1 LGGEMPA
8 RKVSARTRILDLL
21 KRKGGL
27 SAQEIAGELGITAVA
42 TRKHLAVL
50 QEDGLVILG
59 SRAGSRGRPATI
71 YALSA
76 TGEATFPRAYHQLV
90 VDLLQD
96 LTRLEGETHLN
107 ELFDLRNERLA
118 KTYQIRLA
126 GKPFSEAV
134 RELARARDDDGY
146 MASLEP
152 TPEGGFVLSDHN
164 CPIIDVAQR
173 FPQACTCEHQLF
185 ERVLGA
191 AVKRVSTRAE
201 GAESCRYHI
210 ETKGS

>member
-1 LGGEMPA
+1 MPT

-21 KRKGGL
+21 KRQGGL
-27 SAQEIAGELGITAVA
+27 TAQEIARALGISAVA

-50 QEDGLVILG
+50 QEDGLVALG
-59 SRAGSRGRPATI
+59 TRGGARGRPATI
-71 YALSA
+71 YALSGA
-76 TGEATFPRAYHQLV
+76 GEETFPRAYHELL

-96 LTRLEGETHLN
+96 LTHLEGETQL
-107 ELFDLRNERLA
+107 EQLFNLRNERLA
-118 KTYQIRLA
+118 HTYLIRLA

-152 TPEGGFVLSDHN
+152 AAEGGFVLSEHN

-191 AVKRVSTRAE
+191 PVKRVATRAE
-201 GAESCRYHI
+201 GAAACRYHI
-210 ETKGS
+210 ETNET

>member
-1 LGGEMPA
+1 MPA

-21 KRKGGL
+21 KRRGGL
-27 SAQEIAGELGITAVA
+27 SAQEVAAELGITAVA

-50 QEDGLVILG
+50 QEDGLVRLG
-59 SRAGSRGRPATI
+59 TRNGPRGRPATV
-71 YALSA
+71 YSLSA
-76 TGEATFPRAYHQLV
+76 NGEATFPRAYHQLL

-96 LTRLEGETHLN
+96 LSQLEGDTHLN

-146 MASLEP
+146 MASLEASD
-152 TPEGGFVLSDHN
+152 EGGFVLSEHN

-191 AVKRVSTRAE
+191 PVKRVSTQAE
-201 GAESCRYHI
+201 GAAACRYHI
-210 ETKGS
+210 ETKAP

>member
-1 LGGEMPA
+1 MPA

-21 KRKGGL
+21 KRRGGL
-27 SAQEIAGELGITAVA
+27 SVQDIAQELGITTVA

-50 QEDGLVILG
+50 QEDGLVTLG
-59 SRAGSRGRPATI
+59 SRTGSRGRPATV

-96 LTRLEGETHLN
+96 LSRLEGENHLD

-146 MASLEP
+146 MASVEASAD
-152 TPEGGFVLSDHN
+152 GGFVLSEHN
-164 CPIIDVAQR
+164 CPIFDVAQR

-191 AVKRVSTRAE
+191 PVKRVSTQAE
-201 GAESCRYHI
+201 GAAACRYHI
-210 ETKGS
+210 ETKGT